1 MDNLT
6 AVSKTAGSALQ
17 AQAERLRLISEN
29 MANADSVAAPG
40 EQTYRRKVPV
50 FDTMVDRATGANL
63 VKVTAVTD
71 DSSPLRL
78 EYNPSHPSADENGY
92 VQLPNVEPLVEQANM
107 REAARSYEANL
118 NMMTTGRK
126 MRQQLIDLLNQ

>member
-6 AVSKTAGSALQ
+6 AISKTAGSALQ

-29 MANADSVAAPG
+29 MANADSIAAPG
-40 EQTYRRKVPV
+40 EETYRRKVPV
-50 FDTMVDRATGANL
+50 FSTMVDRETGANV

-71 DSSPLRL
+71 DKSPLPM
-78 EYNPSHPSADENGY
+78 EYNPSHPWANENGY
-92 VQLPNVEPLVEQANM
+92 VETPNVDTLVESANA

-118 NMMTTGRK
+118 NMMTTGRN
-126 MRQQLIDLLNQ
+126 MRQQLIDLLNK